1 MIYRVGDREIETRGE
16 YFIAPDASVIGSVVL
31 GDQASIWFNAVLRA
45 DMELITVG
53 DCTNIQDCSV
63 LHSDPGIPL
72 SIGNRVTVGHKVML
86 HGCTIGDGTLV
97 GINAVI
103 LNHARIGAGCLIGAN
118 TLITEGK
125 EIPDGSVVMG
135 QPGRVIR
142 QVDEKA
148 QAILDHSW
156 RHYVDNAERFRE
168 GFAPLI
174 EEG

>member
-1 MIYRVGDREIETRGE
+1 MINRVGDREIETRGE

-103 LNHARIGAGCLIGAN
+103 LNHARIGAGA
-118 TLITEGK
+118 
-125 EIPDGSVVMG
+125 
-135 QPGRVIR
+135 
-142 QVDEKA
+142 
-148 QAILDHSW
+148 
-156 RHYVDNAERFRE
+156 
-168 GFAPLI
+168 
-174 EEG
+174 